1 MTLNP
6 SYYNENGFFRVVPGF
21 VVQFGING
29 NPSISGKWENNPIND
44 DPVVLSNLAGTLVYA
59 TAGPNTRTTQLFI
72 NYVDNQ
78 FLDSQGFA
86 PFGKVAD
93 SMIAI
98 IMCFYVSICLLF

>member
-1 MTLNP
+1 MSLSP

-29 NPSISGKWENNPIND
+29 IPAISGQWENNPIKD
-44 DPVVLSNLAGTLVYA
+44 DPVLLSNLAGTLVYA

-93 SMIAI
+93 SMNFINY
-98 IMCFYVSICLLF
+98 C